1 MSKTHYDTLGVGKEA
16 TQEEIKKVFRKLSME
31 THPDLNKGNNNVE
44 RFKQVSEAYNI
55 LGNDKARKCY
65 DFELSSNFFG
75 SIKGDAYSN
84 PVHYNS
90 GGHKTHGRKTENG
103 MHRVMETI
111 IRPRNF
117 FILTFGVCSYMAAS
131 TFFTAKPVYSD
142 GTTEKVEAWLN
153 PKTNQWE
160 TPAPW
165 DPVYQ
170 EMQPT
175 LQFVHRS
182 QVKTR

>member
-55 LGNDKARKCY
+55 LGNDKSRKFY
-65 DFELSSNFFG
+65 DFEQSSNFFG
-75 SIKGDAYSN
+75 SIKSDASSSTI
-84 PVHYNS
+84 YNS
-90 GGHKTHGRKTENG
+90 GSHNHGRKPEHG
-103 MHRVMETI
+103 MHRVMETVL
-111 IRPRNF
+111 RPRNF
-117 FILTFGVCSYMAAS
+117 FLLTFGVCSYMAVS

-142 GTTEKVEAWLN
+142 GTNDKVEAWMN
-153 PKTNQWE
+153 PKTKQWE

-182 QVKTR
+182 QVKAR